1 MGKKKHGGGGDGT
14 QRKDGQAP
22 AASARGAAPADR
34 GAAAG
39 GQQSGTALPTG
50 APEATPLYD
59 VVCVGGASREGGL
72 LVTVQLPGVQ
82 SAAAV
87 VPGPM
92 RLAAVRMPAA
102 DGPPLRQARA
112 R

>member
-39 GQQSGTALPTG
+39 GQQSGSALPTG

-59 VVCVGGASREGGL
+59 VVRVGGASRVEL

-92 RLAAVRMPAA
+92 RLAAAA
-102 DGPPLRQARA
+102 HACG
-112 R
+112 